1 MRDDKACE
9 MTRQAKRQ
17 DSRGMG
23 DTALSVAA
31 RRSEGGQ
38 QNGIERCA
46 GVAVCTDEEM
56 CTTRYCSVLTQAS
69 EGAAA
74 RARHSAFRRWI
85 CWKIRGLE
93 ALSVY
98 LYVSIDIEF
107 ITDAAPYL
115 WEEIREGREINC
127 CVLEDMN
134 ESLVGVVVYGRRGE
148 GARAATREYASL
160 IHGRDREQ
168 YVDGEEWA

>member
-1 MRDDKACE
+1 
-9 MTRQAKRQ
+9 
-17 DSRGMG
+17 MG
-23 DTALSVAA
+23 FKDLGV
-31 RRSEGGQ
+31 
-38 QNGIERCA
+38 
-46 GVAVCTDEEM
+46 GVAVCTDEET
-56 CTTRYCSVLTQAS
+56 CTTWYYSVLTQAS

-85 CWKIRGLE
+85 CWKICGLE

-115 WEEIREGREINC
+115 WEEIREAREINC
-127 CVLEDMN
+127 CMLEDMN
-134 ESLVGVVVYGRRGE
+134 ESLVGVVVYGRREE

-160 IHGRDREQ
+160 IHGRDGEQ
-168 YVDGEEWA
+168 DVDGEEWA